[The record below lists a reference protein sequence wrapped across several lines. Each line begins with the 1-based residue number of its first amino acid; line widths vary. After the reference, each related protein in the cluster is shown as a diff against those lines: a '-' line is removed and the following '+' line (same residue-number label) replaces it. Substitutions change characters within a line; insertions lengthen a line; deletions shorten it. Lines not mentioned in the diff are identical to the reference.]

1 MKVKLW
7 YDEVI
12 IVVEVIT
19 RLTVVVVV
27 LDKKADMEVNQAID
41 LEVANIVNE

>member
-7 YDEVI
+7 YDEVMMVI
-12 IVVEVIT
+12 EVII

-41 LEVANIVNE
+41 

>member
-7 YDEVI
+7 YDEVMM
-12 IVVEVIT
+12 VAEVII

-27 LDKKADMEVNQAID
+27 LAKKADMEVNQAI
-41 LEVANIVNE
+41 E

>member
-41 LEVANIVNE
+41 

>member
-1 MKVKLW
+1 MVI
-7 YDEVI
+7 EVI
-12 IVVEVIT
+12 I

-41 LEVANIVNE
+41 